1 MQRRRRRRR
10 RFECPSSTSNLKAC
24 CNCLAVSNFSVQ
36 HKYTTRRALLI
47 MFLNTTR
54 IFADPQ
60 HEGRYRM
67 DRRCDRR
74 APHRDKVRGNIRGLV
89 SCHLGLGNIA
99 A

>member
-1 MQRRRRRRR
+1 
-10 RFECPSSTSNLKAC
+10 
-24 CNCLAVSNFSVQ
+24 
-36 HKYTTRRALLI
+36 

-74 APHRDKVRGNIRGLV
+74 VDPPPALLFLTVPFGSDLTPRNRWQRRTGTLRERDWRKEFEL
-89 SCHLGLGNIA
+89 
-99 A
+99 